1 MSIASHTRNLIESAC
16 PDINTLGSA
25 FYFIPETTAVGK
37 EHGLDGFR
45 FYVLG
50 RGGVLGDVEA
60 PVIESAFAWWSPDL
74 IAKMWNSARAKMAP
88 REAGRLYMKCAQDL
102 GRAKFASVIGLP
114 AFCAS
119 AEKIVQAANPAGLAL
134 FAGIAAEPLADDLPG
149 RTMQL
154 LAVLREFRGS
164 AHILAVLAEGV
175 TPMIAHAAKR
185 PDMVK
190 SFGWGEDEIAVSESD
205 RAALDAAESL
215 TDELVA
221 PAYSVLEAKEATAFL
236 ATLAD
241 LKVALA

>member
-1 MSIASHTRNLIESAC
+1 MSTAAHTRSLIDAAC

-25 FYFIPETTAVGK
+25 FYFSPETIAVGK

-60 PVIESAFAWWSPDL
+60 PVVESAFGWWAPDL
-74 IAKMWNSARAKMAP
+74 IEKMWNSARIKLAP

-102 GRAKFASVIGLP
+102 GRAKFSAVTGLP
-114 AFCAS
+114 SFCAS
-119 AEKIVQAANPAGLAL
+119 AEKIVTAANPAGLAL
-134 FAGIAAEPLADDLPG
+134 FAGTAAEPLADDLPA
-149 RTMQL
+149 RAMQFL
-154 LAVLREFRGS
+154 VVLRELRGS

-175 TPMIAHAAKR
+175 TPRIAHAAKR

-190 SFGWGEDEIAVSESD
+190 SFGWGEDEIPVSEND

-215 TDELVA
+215 TDELVT
-221 PAYSVLEAKEATAFL
+221 PAYSVLDAKEATAFL
-236 ATLAD
+236 QTLEA
-241 LKVALA
+241 LKTALA